1 MKLCDV
7 LKNSSIPI
15 PEISKQTEIDV
26 SILYKY
32 RSGIRGISIR
42 NAKKLGKLL
51 GFDWWLLFE
60 EEEEEK

>member
-32 RSGIRGISIR
+32 RSGIRGISVR

-60 EEEEEK
+60 EE